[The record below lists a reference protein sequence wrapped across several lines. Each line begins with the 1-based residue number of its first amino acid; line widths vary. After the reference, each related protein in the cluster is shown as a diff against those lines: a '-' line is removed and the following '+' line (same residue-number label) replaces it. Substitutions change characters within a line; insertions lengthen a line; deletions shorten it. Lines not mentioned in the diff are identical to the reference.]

1 MVGLLYRHA
10 YLLEPMLS
18 IDEGDGPMKTM
29 PSSANRLAK
38 FAFSLR
44 KPYLWME
51 FLNKA
56 DENELKTG
64 VILPW
69 MYCLHGSLDI
79 TIKEVSNL
87 PVHHSV

>member
-1 MVGLLYRHA
+1 MISLDSLHIKDLVVVRMLDCHTH
-10 YLLEPMLS
+10 LLEPMLS

-44 KPYLWME
+44 KPYLLME
-51 FLNKA
+51 FINKA

-69 MYCLHGSLDI
+69 MYCLRGSLDI
-79 TIKEVSNL
+79 L
-87 PVHHSV
+87 

>member
-1 MVGLLYRHA
+1 MMTLDSLGVFSKKVRA
-10 YLLEPMLS
+10 KCVCKYLLEPILS

-51 FLNKA
+51 FINKA

-69 MYCLHGSLDI
+69 MYCLRGSLDI
-79 TIKEVSNL
+79 L
-87 PVHHSV
+87 